1 VFEDR
6 VFELD
11 FALDLDWMR
20 ESALINLETWGK
32 RDVGFGA
39 SGLDRTRV
47 SLVPLA
53 ARTLMRLFLFFSAAS
68 KSPARKDSRSW
79 KRTSPSSEEVSHRVP
94 PERYNGKSRRSCEP
108 SHDPD
113 KRFSHDAILLSLTE
127 QTCR

>member
-32 RDVGFGA
+32 RDLGFGA

-79 KRTSPSSEEVSHRVP
+79 KRASPSSEEGLTPR
-94 PERYNGKSRRSCEP
+94 P
-108 SHDPD
+108 SGTIQWEVTSVL
-113 KRFSHDAILLSLTE
+113 RAFA
-127 QTCR
+127 